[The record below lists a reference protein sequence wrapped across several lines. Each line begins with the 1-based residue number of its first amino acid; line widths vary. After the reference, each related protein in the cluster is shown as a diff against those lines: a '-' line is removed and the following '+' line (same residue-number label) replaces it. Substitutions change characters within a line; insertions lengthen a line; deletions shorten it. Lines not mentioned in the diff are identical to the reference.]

1 LQQWLLNVL
10 DRSDKAVL
18 LVTHDVEEA
27 ILLSD
32 RVLVMA
38 PNPGRVVA
46 EIKVALRGP
55 RNSEACTSAEFVELK
70 KQILK
75 LLSYEQA
82 LA

>member
-1 LQQWLLNVL
+1 MGSEMCIR

-38 PNPGRVVA
+38 PNPGRIVA
-46 EIKVALRGP
+46 EIKVGLGDR
-55 RNSEACTSAEFVELK
+55 RNSEASTSAEFVELK
-70 KQILK
+70 KQILR
-75 LLSYEQA
+75 LLNCEQA
-82 LA
+82 LT